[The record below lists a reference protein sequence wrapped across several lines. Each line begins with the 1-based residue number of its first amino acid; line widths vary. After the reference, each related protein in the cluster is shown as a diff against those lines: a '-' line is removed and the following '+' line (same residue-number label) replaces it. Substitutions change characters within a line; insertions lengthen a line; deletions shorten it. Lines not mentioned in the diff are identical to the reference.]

1 MAKERT
7 AIVNEARKHLGKPY
21 SQGSG
26 RLGPNVFDCSGLV
39 YYVFLT
45 ATGRKL
51 GTVTW
56 TQDRS
61 GERISVSE
69 VLPGDLYFWGD
80 QGNTSHVAIAI
91 GNGDFIHSPQEN
103 EVVKITNIQYFPPNF
118 ALRMDL
124 SEVADQEIITQGSK
138 ELRGIGLEY
147 RVHIP
152 NQGDL
157 GFMVQNQ
164 VAGTVGKNIPLQ
176 AVDIFFNG
184 SSSYFEVE
192 SHISGLGWQNTGSKI
207 GVKGKNK
214 NLEAFK
220 FILKASM
227 ANRYTIEYRS
237 HSSNV
242 GWGEWTFEGQESGV
256 TGKNLPIQAIQ
267 FRLKQKFIAQGTANP
282 TKQGLEYRSYVQN
295 QGWLGYVK
303 EGNLS
308 GTTAR
313 TLPMEAL
320 EVMLNGVSLSVQ
332 GHVAQLGW
340 QLVGTTAGSIGK
352 ALNLEAFKI
361 MSEKVIYR
369 AHIQDIGWQEW
380 KTNGE
385 IAGTIGKVKYI
396 EAIEIK
402 VI

>member
-21 SQGSG
+21 LQGAG
-26 RLGPNVFDCSGLV
+26 RLGLNVFDCSGLV

-51 GTVTW
+51 GTVMW
-56 TQDRS
+56 TQGRS

-69 VLPGDLYFWGD
+69 VLPGDLYFWED

-103 EVVKITNIQYFPPNF
+103 EVVKMTNIQYFPPSF

-124 SEVADQEIITQGSK
+124 LEVADQEIIIQGSK
-138 ELRGIGLEY
+138 ELRGTELEY

-164 VAGTVGKNIPLQ
+164 GAGTVGKNITLQ
-176 AVDIFFNG
+176 AADNFFNG

-192 SHISGLGWQNTGSKI
+192 SHISELGWQNTGSMI
-207 GVKGKNK
+207 DGKGKNK

-220 FILKASM
+220 LNLKVSM
-227 ANRYTIEYRS
+227 SNRYTIEYRS

-242 GWGEWTFEGQESGV
+242 GWGEWKFEGRESGV
-256 TGKNLPIQAIQ
+256 TGEKLPIQAIQ
-267 FRLKQKFIAQGTANP
+267 FRLKQQFIAQGTVNP
-282 TKQGLEYRSYVQN
+282 TKQGMEYRNYVQN

-303 EGNLS
+303 DGNLS

-320 EVMLNGVSLSVQ
+320 EVMLNGASLCVQ

-340 QLVGTTAGSIGK
+340 QPVGTTDGSIGK
-352 ALNLEAFKI
+352 ALNLEAIKI
-361 MSEKVIYR
+361 MSNKVIYR

-385 IAGTIGKVKYI
+385 IAGMIEKVKYI
-396 EAIEIK
+396 EAVEIK